1 MKTLT
6 VMSRNGE
13 WLDTIR
19 VKSDLNKSTPHERA
33 ERQRIVEKYAGNCY
47 IFSAIPSSEVS
58 TAPARTPSPRRF
70 SLVSE

>member
-6 VMSRNGE
+6 VTNRNGE

-19 VKSDLNKSTPHERA
+19 VKSDPNKSTPHERA

-47 IFSAIPSSEVS
+47 IFSAEPSSEVS
-58 TAPARTPSPRRF
+58 TSPARIPSPRRF
-70 SLVSE
+70 SLHD